1 MSTIVYV
8 LNIVFSAGIC
18 ALAVYTWV
26 RAKDVL
32 VLFIG
37 LAFGLFAIA
46 HLVAA
51 VGLAASAEGLIILL
65 SVLGYALVFA
75 ALYKELLPEK
85 RTPPGGP
92 EA

>member
-8 LNIVFSAGIC
+8 LNIIFSAGIC
-18 ALAVYTWV
+18 VLAFYNWA
-26 RAKDVL
+26 RAKNVL

-37 LAFGLFAIA
+37 LAFGLFAIS

-65 SVLGYALVFA
+65 SVLAYALVFV
-75 ALYKELLPEK
+75 ALYKDLLPKK
-85 RTPPGGP
+85 RTPPSGP
-92 EA
+92 AA